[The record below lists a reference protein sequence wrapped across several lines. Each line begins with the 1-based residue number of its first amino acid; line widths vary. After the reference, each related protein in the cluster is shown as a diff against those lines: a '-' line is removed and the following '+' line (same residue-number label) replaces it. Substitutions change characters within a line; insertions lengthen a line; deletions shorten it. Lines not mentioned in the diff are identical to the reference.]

1 MFFVTPSRAFS
12 EAITVAEPNSQQS
25 RKAAY
30 LLVLFQ
36 AVFATLVVL
45 FFLIAADAAA
55 AKSAFKG
62 GLVAVIANFAFA
74 FFAFRHSG
82 ADKAE
87 LVAASMMRGQ
97 SMKVLLTVVLCAV
110 VFQQEQTVAG
120 PFLTGFLLTL
130 LTQWTAPFF
139 FKH

>member
-1 MFFVTPSRAFS
+1 MTAS
-12 EAITVAEPNSQQS
+12 NSSQT
-25 RKAAY
+25 RKSAY

-36 AVFATLVVL
+36 AVFAAVIALI
-45 FFLIAADAAA
+45 FLITADAAA

-62 GLVAVIANFAFA
+62 GLVAVIANFVFA

-82 ADKAE
+82 AEKAE

-110 VFQQEQTVAG
+110 VFQQEQTVPG

>member
-1 MFFVTPSRAFS
+1 M
-12 EAITVAEPNSQQS
+12 AEPKDGQT
-25 RKAAY
+25 RKSAY
-30 LLVLFQ
+30 LLILCQ
-36 AVFATLVVL
+36 AVFAGVIALI
-45 FFLIAADAAA
+45 FLMATDVAA

-62 GLVAVIANFAFA
+62 GLVAVVANFVFA
-74 FFAFRHSG
+74 FFAFRYWG
-82 ADKAE
+82 AEKAE
-87 LVAASMMRGQ
+87 LIAASMMRGQ

-110 VFQQEQTVAG
+110 VFQQEQTVPG